1 MTDKS
6 DQAKHRKTKKPS
18 AYDVARLAGVS
29 QTTVSFVLNDTP
41 DSNIPQ
47 ETKDRIWAAIR
58 ELNWRPNS
66 IARALTSRRSHT
78 IGLISDEIVTTPY
91 AGNII
96 QGAQDAAWASGKM
109 LLMINTSYNTEIER
123 GAAEMMLERQ
133 VEGIIYAT
141 MYHRPV
147 QVPPTLSQVP
157 LVLLD
162 CYTKDRSLP
171 SVVPDEVQGGRTATD
186 VLLSKG
192 HRRVGF
198 INNVDP
204 IPATFGRMEG
214 YKQALESYHVPFDAG
229 LVRSGKS
236 HAETGYRCALELM
249 QLEERPT
256 ALFCYSDNIAMGA
269 YDALRTLGLSIPDDV
284 AVIGFDNLK
293 LISTQL
299 HPSLS
304 TMALPHYEMGQWAV
318 RYLLEHCDQ
327 SGYAQ
332 DLKPIQERIAC
343 SFVQRSS
350 I

>member
-1 MTDKS
+1 
-6 DQAKHRKTKKPS
+6 
-18 AYDVARLAGVS
+18 
-29 QTTVSFVLNDTP
+29 
-41 DSNIPQ
+41 
-47 ETKDRIWAAIR
+47 
-58 ELNWRPNS
+58 
-66 IARALTSRRSHT
+66 
-78 IGLISDEIVTTPY
+78 
-91 AGNII
+91 
-96 QGAQDAAWASGKM
+96 
-109 LLMINTSYNTEIER
+109 
-123 GAAEMMLERQ
+123 
-133 VEGIIYAT
+133 
-141 MYHRPV
+141 
-147 QVPPTLSQVP
+147 VP

-162 CYTKDRSLP
+162 CYTKDRPLP
-171 SVVPDEVQGGRTATD
+171 SVVPDEVQGGRTATE
-186 VLLSKG
+186 VLLRKG
-192 HRRVGF
+192 HRRIGF

-204 IPATFGRMEG
+204 IPATFGRLEG
-214 YKQALESYHVPFDAG
+214 YRQALESYHIPFDAG

-318 RYLLEHCDQ
+318 RYLLEHSDQ